1 MTYLVGLT
9 GGIGCG
15 KSTIADYFA
24 ELGAHII
31 DTDQI
36 SHNITAPMGIAIEPI
51 RMAFGSELIDTSGA
65 LQRTKMR
72 ELIFS
77 DIKAKNRL
85 ENILHPLIYQQV
97 INEIN
102 QLSHAPYVLLVVPL
116 LIETKRYLNLVQRVA
131 VVDCDES
138 QQISRTMS
146 RSQLT
151 EDIITRIMHTQV
163 SRKERLQ
170 HADDVINNQNSLQDA
185 KSQVI
190 DLHAQYLNM
199 TN

>member
-15 KSTIADYFA
+15 KSTIARFFA
-24 ELGAHII
+24 ELGVHII

-36 SHNITAPMGIAIEPI
+36 SHNITSPMGIAIEPI
-51 RMAFGSELIDTSGA
+51 RIAFGSELIDSNGA

-77 DIKAKNRL
+77 DIKAKNCL

-102 QLSHAPYVLLVVPL
+102 QLSHASYALLVVPL
-116 LIETKRYLNLVQRVA
+116 LIESKRYLNLVQRIT
-131 VVDCDES
+131 VVDCDEP
-138 QQISRTMS
+138 QQISRAMS

-151 EDIITRIMHTQV
+151 EDIITKIMHTQV
-163 SRKERLQ
+163 SRMERLQ
-170 HADDVINNQNSLQDA
+170 HADDVINNQNSLLEA

-190 DLHAQYLNM
+190 GLHTQYLNM